1 VPPNT
6 TVLFQGDSITEAG
19 RDHTRDNNL
28 GTGYAMMVANYFATE
43 FAEKKVRFLNR
54 GVAADKIKDLKNR
67 WQKDCLNLEP
77 DIVSILVGINDVAG
91 GHFWKS
97 PTSTKSFEIDYRAIL
112 EQTQDVLNAKI
123 VLLTPFMVFRT
134 KQQLIYKIILNQKID
149 AIKKLS
155 KEFKA
160 LLVPL
165 DRIFEEATRGRK
177 PTYYSEDGIHPTTA
191 GHSLI
196 AESWIKS
203 VNGRFNAIVNRSA
216 DTVE

>member
-28 GTGYAMMVANYFATE
+28 GTRYAMMVANYFATE

-54 GVAADKIKDLKNR
+54 GVAADKIRDLKNR
-67 WQKDCLNLEP
+67 WQKDCIDLEP
-77 DIVSILVGINDVAG
+77 DIVSILVGINDVVG

-97 PTSTKSFEIDYRAIL
+97 PTSTKSFEEDYRAIL
-112 EQTQDVLNAKI
+112 EQTQDVSKAKI
-123 VLLTPFMVFRT
+123 VLVNPFMVFMT
-134 KQQLIYKIILNQKID
+134 KQQVIYKIILNQKID
-149 AIKKLS
+149 VVKKLS
-155 KEFKA
+155 EEFKT

-165 DRIFEEATRGRK
+165 DKIFDEATRGKK
-177 PTYYSEDGIHPTTA
+177 PTYYSEDGIHPTTT

-203 VNGRFNAIVNRSA
+203 VNGRFNAPVNSPA
-216 DTVE
+216 DAVE